1 MGRERQRGA
10 IGVMAAGTL
19 LLALICLALVIDTG
33 RLYFEQ
39 RKLQRV
45 ADMAALEAAT
55 QGGMCGSQLAGDIQ
69 GFVTSSAAKNGFVPG
84 TGDTLTGT
92 LGSVSFDAAY
102 GGAESRRVFS
112 VGGELADSVRVQ
124 ATHSVPSSL
133 VLNVASLFSGAS
145 TTAVLSAQAVARR
158 PALAGIS
165 AGSGLLSLDS
175 SNSPLLN
182 ALLGG
187 LLGTSLNLDVVT
199 YQGIAGANVSLLAL
213 SQQLKTAGVDLE
225 LGKIDSLLGA
235 NVTAAQ
241 LLQAMLNAADS
252 SQLAGVNTALLRTA
266 LATINVP
273 TAQLTLGQILS
284 VVAPDSVRDTALS
297 AGVNMLDLLM
307 ATALV
312 ANKSHAVTVPAQ
324 TLNIPGLLSQT
335 LRLTIISPPQ
345 IAIGYPGK
353 NSDGSWRTQATSTQV
368 SLDAKV
374 GVDLLNLGLVKAD
387 IDLKVD
393 IAKGTAALNTIQC
406 GGVGKPVTVTVAAA
420 PGLASLTLNAD
431 VDLLAGTGPNSG
443 TSNFQTV
450 SISNGTQGT
459 QFAAGGEQSL
469 TFNVASPADL
479 PSPVQRV
486 QSPLGASLASGVASL
501 AQNLKINLNPI
512 PSLTCDLPLVGW
524 LLCPLGKLVNGVSNT
539 LINSIP
545 GVQNLLTGA
554 LASVVNLL
562 ATSLIDPLLKLL
574 GIQTGI
580 LDVRLIDLQTG
591 GAELLI

>member
-69 GFVTSSAAKNGFVPG
+69 AFVTASAAKNGFVPG
-84 TGDTLTGT
+84 TGDTLVGT
-92 LGSVSFDAAY
+92 LGTVSLDAGY

-112 VGGELADSVRVQ
+112 AGGNLADSIRVQ

-145 TTAVLSAQAVARR
+145 STTVISAQAVARR
-158 PALAGIS
+158 SAMAGIS
-165 AGSGLLSLDS
+165 AGSGVLSLDS

-187 LLGTSLNLDVVT
+187 LLGTNLNLDVVT

-213 SQQLKTAGVDLE
+213 SQQLKAAGVNLE

-241 LLQAMLNAADS
+241 LLQAMVNAADS

-273 TAQLTLGQILS
+273 TANLTLGQILT

-312 ANKSHAVTVPAQ
+312 ANKSNAVAVPAQ
-324 TLNIPGLLSQT
+324 TLSIPGLATQT
-335 LRLTIISPPQ
+335 LSLTVISPPQ

-353 NSDGSWRTQATSTQV
+353 NSDGTWRTQATSTQI
-368 SLDAKV
+368 SLKAAV
-374 GVDLLNLGLVKAD
+374 HVDLLNLKLVTTD
-387 IDLKVD
+387 VLLQVD
-393 IAKGTAALNTIQC
+393 VAKGTAALESIKC
-406 GGVGKPVTVTVAAA
+406 GGVGKPVEVDIQAK
-420 PGLASLTLNAD
+420 PGIANLTLSAS
-431 VDLLAGTGPNSG
+431 VDLFPGADDKLKLVTL
-443 TSNFQTV
+443 
-450 SISNGTQGT
+450 SNGNQATS
-459 QFAAGGEQSL
+459 FAAGGEQQL
-469 TFNVASPADL
+469 VFNVTSPADL
-479 PSPVQRV
+479 PSVAKRV
-486 QSPLGASLASGVASL
+486 QSPLGASLAAGVADM
-501 AQNLKINLNPI
+501 AKNLKVTVTLP

-524 LLCPLGKLVNGVSNT
+524 LLCPLGQLVNSVSST
-539 LINSIP
+539 LINSALGI
-545 GVQNLLTGA
+545 GTLLTGA
-554 LASVVNLL
+554 LSNVVGLL
-562 ATSLIDPLLKLL
+562 GNALIDPLLKLL